1 MKAGNAG
8 VMQAINE
15 ACEREDAR
23 VQARRAAQERC
34 NAIMRENRER
44 IERTKMA
51 STWSEAEGKWKAKTT
66 DSNTVF
72 MDVGKPIDIPMG
84 VAKWLAICELF
95 PRVTRLGLGHEAQHA
110 CYPMWLQVLKNG
122 KLRVLFQVCW
132 EEDLQRISVGPKP
145 FIEVYT
151 DELEREALTT
161 KPMPHRI
168 VMGRN
173 DWEGQIPM
181 LSAIASAKLLAE
193 LLLAVMEDL
202 HTVGAKDDDT
212 LQAVF
217 DQATIQVKHTSRRRL
232 TDAQLASILELA
244 DQCRP
249 RLASPPALDVDIFPV
264 LDASPSSRSG
274 SPSSEARRAE
284 LAKPPLSKV
293 HLDDRIKLYQVRYL
307 PPDAG
312 GRPWFRGKSP
322 DEIRRQAAA
331 LSA

>member
-1 MKAGNAG
+1 
-8 VMQAINE
+8 
-15 ACEREDAR
+15 
-23 VQARRAAQERC
+23 
-34 NAIMRENRER
+34 
-44 IERTKMA
+44 MA
-51 STWSEAEGKWKAKTT
+51 VVYLT
-66 DSNTVF
+66 
-72 MDVGKPIDIPMG
+72 VGKPVDIPMG
-84 VAKWLAICELF
+84 IAKWLAICELF
-95 PRVTRLGLGHEAQHA
+95 PRVTRDGMGHEAQHA

-132 EEDLQRISVGPKP
+132 EEDLQRISVGHAP

-168 VMGRN
+168 VMGTN
-173 DWEGQIPM
+173 APDGQIPM

-193 LLLAVMEDL
+193 LLLSVMEDL

-217 DQATIQVKHTSRRRL
+217 DQATIQVRHTSRRRL

-249 RLASPPALDVDIFPV
+249 RLALPPALDVDIFPV
-264 LDASPSSRSG
+264 LDA

-322 DEIRRQAAA
+322 DEIRRQATA